1 MHHDYAILLVDD
13 DPDVRSSLRRGLRNS
28 EFSVT
33 EASDAES
40 ALQAL
45 AVGSFDVIISDFTM
59 PGQSGLELL
68 HQVRMMYPDTVRILL
83 TGEFDVHL
91 AARALNEGA
100 AHRFLLKP
108 WDRVDLLG
116 VVRLA
121 QRSMPGLSQSSTR
134 LGRSG

>member
-13 DPDVRSSLRRGLRNS
+13 DPDVRGSLRRGLRNS
-28 EFSVT
+28 EFSVA
-33 EASDAES
+33 EAPDAES
-40 ALQAL
+40 AIRAL
-45 AVGSFDVIISDFTM
+45 ALGSFDVIISDYSM
-59 PGQSGLELL
+59 PGRSGLELL

-108 WDRVDLLG
+108 WDRVDLIG

-121 QRSMPGLSQSSTR
+121 QRSMPAISQATAR
-134 LGRSG
+134 IGRPG

>member
-1 MHHDYAILLVDD
+1 MHHDCSILLVDD
-13 DPDVRSSLRRGLRNS
+13 DPDVRASLRRGLRNS
-28 EFSVT
+28 EFAVT
-33 EASDAES
+33 EAPDGES
-40 ALQAL
+40 ALRAL
-45 AVGSFDVIISDFTM
+45 AAASFDVIISDFSM
-59 PGQSGLELL
+59 PGLSGLELL

-121 QRSMPGLSQSSTR
+121 QRSMPGETQLSAR